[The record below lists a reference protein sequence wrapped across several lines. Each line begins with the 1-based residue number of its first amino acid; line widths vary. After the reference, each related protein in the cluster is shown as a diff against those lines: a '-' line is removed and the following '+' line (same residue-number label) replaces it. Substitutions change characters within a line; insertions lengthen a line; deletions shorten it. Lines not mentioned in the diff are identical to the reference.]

1 MCKSNDTGISLSC
14 LLSICFD
21 LSVCLFLLHHMSS
34 LAMSEFLYFYSI
46 QCRTYYLII
55 NYACWYVLVCMCVT
69 MNTFPD
75 VLVQTAMLELLLT
88 LLFFDIWLWK
98 SFTCVLL
105 NKYILT
111 EGNSF
116 LASIIFIP
124 EISCLASSS
133 LARFFFLTSQ
143 IWLTHLS
150 WYYGILKC
158 PVVQHFKIS
167 YIWECVITVL
177 WILIICAFY

>member
-1 MCKSNDTGISLSC
+1 MRNISRLCFRKSWSDHDGMCKSNDTGISLSC

-88 LLFFDIWLWK
+88 LLFFEMWLWK

-111 EGNSF
+111 ERNSF
-116 LASIIFIP
+116 LSILLYLYLKTAVW
-124 EISCLASSS
+124 LAV
-133 LARFFFLTSQ
+133 LWQGFFF
-143 IWLTHLS
+143 WLPKSDLLIS
-150 WYYGILKC
+150 LGIMG
-158 PVVQHFKIS
+158 S
-167 YIWECVITVL
+167 
-177 WILIICAFY
+177 